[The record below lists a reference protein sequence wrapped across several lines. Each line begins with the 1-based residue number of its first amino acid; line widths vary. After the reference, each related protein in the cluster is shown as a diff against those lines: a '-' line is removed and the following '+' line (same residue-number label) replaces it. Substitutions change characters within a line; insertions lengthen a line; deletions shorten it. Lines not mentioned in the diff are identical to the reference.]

1 MAIHYRVKDDFLK
14 YFVSEVISS
23 SALEE
28 AISWIKSNLE
38 PEEVFDKNQLEEWA
52 KTNGYVKE

>member
-1 MAIHYRVKDDFLK
+1 MAIRYHVKDDFLK

-28 AISWIKSNLE
+28 VISWIKSNLE
-38 PEEVFDKNQLEEWA
+38 PEEVFDENQLEEWA
-52 KTNGYVKE
+52 ETNGYVKE